1 MNAPA
6 QMNVPTQINFVNE
19 EEKEERPLP
28 QQGQGQGSG
37 SGSKQQKQPAQGLL
51 QLGEEQILP
60 EKKPSSLFYSLLES
74 MSFSNPNRMLEN
86 KDVIVFLV
94 NLFNITINTEKI
106 NGKVTEKN
114 ILKFLY
120 CIPPFWKNDISRVAY
135 QKLAVGSLGS
145 ILEYIN
151 KCVTENRVEM
161 DVAPEIHVLNLF
173 GFHYLLLKL
182 YNYLDNYHKIYEND
196 SEALIKREVCRDLL
210 NTVFRSSSAV
220 QTDIILVLEKQ
231 INKNFVLELFLPRKM
246 FQIYKNWK
254 SGAYTVVEAIQYYEF
269 SFEKIITPIFKIPN
283 EPTS

>member
-1 MNAPA
+1 MI
-6 QMNVPTQINFVNE
+6 VPTKMNIVAE
-19 EEKEERPLP
+19 EEGEKGSTQPDT

-37 SGSKQQKQPAQGLL
+37 SKQARQQQPAQGSI

-74 MSFSNPNRMLEN
+74 MSFSNPSRMLEN

-94 NLFNITINTEKI
+94 NLFNITINTPTI
-106 NGKVTEKN
+106 NETVTEKN
-114 ILKFLY
+114 ILTFLY

-151 KCVTENRVEM
+151 MCITKKDFEM

-231 INKNFVLELFLPRKM
+231 INENFVLELFLPRKM